1 MTYTQTLTGPR
12 KALLVLLATL
22 VALILSV
29 GPAFADDNV
38 RATTYIAKN
47 DVNISA
53 IVTEANRSLKNSPE
67 IMAYDAK
74 EGSVSFDFTTYN
86 KLDNKDKQ
94 TFMQAALSATSKSGL
109 GGQRKSKLYSFISQ
123 QDGKVS
129 AAVSNLTTDASAN
142 FYSAMALL
150 KPFTGPFSTFLGVVA
165 ILIIVFVTTSLFIDL
180 AFIAIPVFQV
190 GDADKGITR
199 RFISSAARQAVRE
212 EMDSNKSALWIWFKR
227 RVFVMGGLAIA
238 LIYLI
243 NGSMYE
249 IMGWFLQVAGVN

>member
-1 MTYTQTLTGPR
+1 MTPTQTLAGPR
-12 KALLVLLATL
+12 KALLTLLATL
-22 VALILSV
+22 VALIISV

-67 IMAYDAK
+67 IMSYDAK

-129 AAVSNLTTDASAN
+129 AAVSNLTSTAPWRSSSPSLAHSAH
-142 FYSAMALL
+142 SWGLSRSSL
-150 KPFTGPFSTFLGVVA
+150 SFS
-165 ILIIVFVTTSLFIDL
+165 
-180 AFIAIPVFQV
+180 
-190 GDADKGITR
+190 
-199 RFISSAARQAVRE
+199 
-212 EMDSNKSALWIWFKR
+212 
-227 RVFVMGGLAIA
+227 
-238 LIYLI
+238 
-243 NGSMYE
+243 
-249 IMGWFLQVAGVN
+249 

>member
-1 MTYTQTLTGPR
+1 MTPTQTLAGPR
-12 KALLVLLATL
+12 KALLTLLATL

-67 IMAYDAK
+67 IMSYDAK

-94 TFMQAALSATSKSGL
+94 TYMQA
-109 GGQRKSKLYSFISQ
+109 
-123 QDGKVS
+123 
-129 AAVSNLTTDASAN
+129 DASAN

-150 KPFTGPFSTFLGVVA
+150 KPFTGPFSTFLGLVA
-165 ILIIVFVTTSLFIDL
+165 ILIIVFVTTSLLIDL
-180 AFIAIPVFQV
+180 AFIAIPMFQV

-199 RFISSAARQAVRE
+199 RFISSAARRAVRE
-212 EMDSNKSALWIWFKR
+212 EMDSNKNAVWIWFKR
-227 RVFVMGGLAIA
+227 RVFVMAGLAIV
-238 LIYLI
+238 LVYLVS
-243 NGSMYE
+243 GSIYE